1 MIFILQ
7 NQLYK
12 ASPYLLNKC
21 DKLQLA
27 LSCHKYISLLFIAPE
42 SESVMNGMLDV
53 CARYSEI
60 YTMLS
65 VEEKQKETS
74 DGLDVKIG
82 V

>member
-1 MIFILQ
+1 
-7 NQLYK
+7 
-12 ASPYLLNKC
+12 
-21 DKLQLA
+21 
-27 LSCHKYISLLFIAPE
+27 
-42 SESVMNGMLDV
+42 MNGMLDV